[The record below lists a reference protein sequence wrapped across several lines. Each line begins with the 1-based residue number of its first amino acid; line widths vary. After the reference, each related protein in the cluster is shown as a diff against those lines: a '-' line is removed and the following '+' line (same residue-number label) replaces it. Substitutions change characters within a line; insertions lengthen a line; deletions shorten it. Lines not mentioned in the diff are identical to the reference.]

1 MRVAA
6 LYDVHGNVHV
16 LEAVLGDV
24 EREGVDEIVFGGD
37 IAAGP
42 FPMEPLAPVR
52 SLDVEAAAA
61 RIRASGW
68 PTAEQFA
75 TVSRASRHA
84 SSSRSAPA
92 GVP

>member
-75 TVSRASRHA
+75 TENVLTVPSREEATA
-84 SSSRSAPA
+84 VF
-92 GVP
+92 GG